1 LNLQWNAIAD
11 RKLPPQARTNDLTP
25 GDVSAAGWITM
36 LNHNVEINH
45 IHSGAICN
53 EIGERLN
60 IAFIRPESNELPLV
74 MQKQLHRLRALDDDC
89 SSLQ

>member
-1 LNLQWNAIAD
+1 LLIESCLHKRELQFNAG
-11 RKLPPQARTNDLTP
+11 RF
-25 GDVSAAGWITM
+25 SAAGWITM

-53 EIGERLN
+53 EIGERLH

-89 SSLQ
+89 SSEPLRVEHVG

>member
-1 LNLQWNAIAD
+1 MERNCCSKVALTSESYN
-11 RKLPPQARTNDLTP
+11 LTP
-25 GDVSAAGWITM
+25 GDASAAGWITM
-36 LNHNVEINH
+36 LNHNAEINH

-53 EIGERLN
+53 EIGERLHV
-60 IAFIRPESNELPLV
+60 AFIRPDLNELPLV